1 MILNPKIQSLALTF
15 SAVFLLTAFHLKAQ
29 SLQPPAYQ
37 PISWNL
43 GLNTILNPSSGNPQR
58 SGGGTTT
65 WNAGATSLS
74 SNPDAPRPIL
84 DDGGLEIR
92 LDIGGNNR
100 FAVGL
105 SFQDSN
111 LSFSSIDFAWL
122 IRPVSNSFLNTS
134 YTAQIYIGGD
144 PVGPTIPCTQSTV
157 LSITRQNGRIVFLKD
172 SVLVQLPSNAPSV
185 TSSGTLFADCSIDVG
200 TIGSTFLYTGDLDKD
215 GMPDAWETQNLPPNA
230 GWTDLQNFL
239 PTSQP
244 LNAASDPD
252 SDGVSNLQEFLDGT
266 NPNSALS
273 YLSPVS
279 WTALPSNT
287 ELVAGGLGGIK
298 KKSGIASGWTAG
310 GISTQKILEDGQL
323 TFKAPSGSSLAVG
336 LGDLDAG
343 QAQADLDFAFILAS
357 NNTATI
363 KRPEYTT
370 NLAVGEY
377 TSDTVFCLQRIAGRV
392 QFLKDG
398 VVYATSDRMASSGR
412 LQADCSLNTVNAQ
425 ITECRIY
432 TGDLD
437 SDNLPDSWE
446 LNYLPSN
453 AALSH
458 LTAFAPGL
466 DIPANSSNSMPGED
480 SDGRTI
486 YQEWLDGTNPT
497 SALSVTTPVPWL
509 ILTPSTIRLETVPVT
524 RWIKYAGGTLWTNA
538 EIAHAAARLPHS
550 GRVNFRLQSA
560 SSMAVG
566 LTDVDGDR
574 SRSDLEF
581 AISVDSTG
589 NAFVFESNIQRAA
602 LGSYTSN
609 TNFSLQRLGRT
620 ISYLKDGIVY
630 YTSAVPAT
638 APLIIN
644 SSFNTVNSA
653 LLSATITS
661 GDLDG
666 DELPDFWEI
675 ALRQRQNLN
684 TASIADLNSTQPN
697 GTPGS
702 AGDPD
707 SDTFTNLQEF
717 RYGTDPLQGIIKP
730 IPISWTDRFNTSL
743 QGLLGGLRKT
753 TGTNGTFNADATSEI
768 ALPGDGRWNFTA
780 APNAL
785 AFGLTYANNSRAE
798 IDLEYA
804 FVLSSTN
811 AMVRRP
817 ESTTNLSTGAYT
829 QSTVFGIQQT
839 GSQIEFLRDG
849 LVVCTSTEPVTSF
862 LRADC
867 SISTLNHQFD
877 AVYQNS
883 PDLDNDGLPD
893 EWELRYLP
901 LNATWQ
907 QLLDSHPNSD
917 GPDNDGVDLWSEY
930 QNGTSPV
937 LSDSD
942 NDGMLDAW
950 EIDYGLAAND
960 RTNTTTDFDGDGLS
974 NLAELQNQTN
984 PTLTDTDNDGIW
996 DGYEVTHSLNPLDS
1010 SDAFLDKDGDRI
1022 PNVWEFTRASSAS
1035 NPTSIPSTD
1044 ATVDPALTADN
1055 PVAKRYRTLN
1065 SAYAA
1070 LSTDPAYRSII
1081 RVLPGIHSPASI
1093 GDGSNFNLKKVAILG
1108 QTPAPTSTTP
1118 TFSTLSTVRLVANA
1132 DLYLDGLVLQTSEVA
1147 EPALT
1152 VKIAEYNIMIGGTL
1166 QNPQYNT
1173 AHHPTPIVR
1182 IVNCLFR
1189 NLNPTVS
1196 GTFTKAGAI
1205 MHESGVISIEHSTFL
1220 NCGPR
1225 ASSGQTTYSFI
1236 SAPNGGITL
1245 KNSIVWDTGN
1255 RTIPTNPNPVN
1266 LGTDP
1271 QSYTVSSC
1279 LIQGGAYSSI
1289 AANPNLDPQGR
1300 LSLLSTACFGRAS
1313 TSNVRTDIW
1322 SASRPATN
1330 ADLGPEHTPYA
1341 TLDTDGDG
1349 IPDWYEFANGLNL
1362 NDPSDSQFDPDQDW
1376 LTNFQEWIAG
1386 TDPQNPDTDG
1396 DGYNDGIELN
1406 GYGNPL
1412 VGGGYGGGLPNDLT
1426 PDLLD
1431 QETLYPQWMTV
1442 FRIGAADSEDE
1453 TPIVADV
1460 TTSQTVTRSAAAGSV
1475 TTDGHRILFHG
1486 SLLPKPEL
1494 REEKMPDAPS
1504 EIPMTESDDMTVTY
1518 NSSLVKNITTNEG
1531 SFMNPVKTG
1540 PGEDMHYESHY
1551 SHSEPYWDLTLVPP
1565 DWSYMAIY
1573 NEGFVKRY
1581 PLTRTTT
1588 KSEIKNEFSGSISIR
1603 LKTSDPDRPAG
1614 STFNYT
1620 FTVAVYTIN
1629 EQGTASFSDIE
1640 YHTVTIEAGSNQSAP
1655 YTLEPPDGYG
1665 YEVVGEPAINEIEP
1679 ESYSFTTSA
1688 SDASGPKYRRISL
1701 QGYPLSDSPPA
1712 VSPDAVG
1719 NPDDTYLDAL
1729 GMELRHSVQ
1738 DVKVSLGASLLNL
1751 AVRRELKHESWTMAS
1766 DIPPNERPDRP
1777 FGVGW
1782 QSNLAATVL
1791 VKKVQP
1797 YDGSSKTSAI
1807 VIDEE
1812 GNSQSFSRLGDD
1824 WVQGLFET
1832 NLSKVRQNTLEDAD
1846 VPGEAAPEMRYV
1858 KRNGTV
1864 CQYQK
1869 TTITQK
1875 VYSSGSFTE
1884 HHWFRL
1890 LRATDRWNN
1899 VLVYEYPHANTL
1911 IPNRIYRSGCA
1922 EQALSVK
1929 QTEDG
1934 KRVAEVQGPDGQ
1946 KFVYGYDTAPLE
1958 FVAGIHAE
1966 TPAQPALKTV
1976 TQKGGNSE
1984 EDITTEYQFVIR
1996 KEIDPTPVLS
2006 DWRGRFFPHLHVI
2019 LESIKEANASR
2030 YEFKYEFN
2038 SAIINS
2044 PTQGPYCRYEY
2055 RDLSEGGAEVV
2066 ILGPGIRAQLGLPP
2080 MVTKVEIK
2088 DLTDTSVLASGAIL
2102 SAASFSVDKHIRPTA
2117 GGSVEHCRANS
2128 QSTASDGTFYQWQ
2141 FSTPFLASA
2150 VDNHPDVNNGGGA
2163 TQQRSLTLFFEKLR
2177 VVSPLGYE
2185 EYEFDFG
2192 ADMEVKKVRDFSGN
2206 VTQYEY
2212 DHPPVSSISSQNTI
2226 TPESPFYFVFRGAN
2240 NASRTVRYAANQ
2252 PTAVIDALG
2261 RRTEFSYAPDTLELQ
2276 STKSPANV
2284 RTTYVLQPITG
2295 LQLAKQVYDA
2305 NNLLVQHT
2313 SWMYQNPKFKGF
2325 ATRETH
2331 HELSGNGLANQAT
2344 DFSPDNLG
2352 RLKSQQ
2358 KMVGTQ
2364 IIYSMEGHT
2373 LANQPRWK
2381 VDAEQRLTEWQYDAL
2396 GRPKK
2401 MLLPDCGD
2409 GRKEVSYVFDPSGN
2423 LIRKTNENGELTFHA
2438 YDRLNRRTKT
2448 TLDLDRD
2455 GVADGRDQ
2463 DLVTEWA
2470 YFSSNQVSTVKDP
2483 RGLVTSKSYDAIGRL
2498 QTETAASGTAQ
2509 ATTTRFKYEA
2519 NSGGGVFD
2527 RGGFKPTEVK
2537 DAANRVTT
2545 TVYDALYR
2553 VVSVTVPDG
2562 GTTTTVYDAAGN
2574 PTKVTDA
2581 LSKETTTTFD
2591 ALNRPTSVLY
2601 HDGEETSTRYTSQGW
2616 IYETVD
2622 ELGRVTT
2629 TVYDTAGRKAAVLQ
2643 PETDDGTGT
2652 QTRARPTT
2660 LYQYDRVGNITKIT
2674 DPLGHVTDTTYD
2686 ARNRAVLVMAPPVF
2700 DPVTGTSAR
2709 PSAVSRYDGVGNVV
2723 KSIDALGN
2731 ETDQVYDAANRLFEK
2746 LGPPVPV
2753 AGLSGLHRPKTTTT
2767 YDANGNVLTV
2777 TDPNQSVTTNTYDA
2791 HNRLSAT
2798 TDGAD
2803 ITVEFG
2809 YDAVGNRISVKDGKQ
2824 QTTTFTYDGQNRLLT
2839 ETGPGNHLL
2848 VTNSYDAL
2856 NKTSRVDAKGVLT
2869 EYEYDDRHRI
2879 TTVLYP
2885 GSAKS
2890 RAYTYDLAG
2899 RITGVGESDNPLS
2912 AVGYAHDELG
2922 RVIAET
2928 SQGVVHS
2935 HAYDLTGKEVRR
2947 KNLGTGRTQL
2957 RGYDGAG
2964 RLISLAEGGRETAIH
2979 YDLAGRVVARQMG
2992 NGNWAGL
2999 NYDALGRV
3007 LISTTYQNGTQ
3018 NPTQILFEHEW
3029 DYDLAGNVKEQ
3040 REIWPGAQG
3049 RAPGMRTTAMT
3060 YDGAYRLTQETV
3072 TEPGSGTPV
3081 TTVYSYDDANNRL
3094 SKVVT
3099 GGSEAGAWSY
3109 TSNALNQLTAFT
3121 RQSGATGPVAVSY
3134 TYDANG
3140 NRETRMAQASSL
3152 PPETTTYAWDN
3163 ENRLIEVDKAGA
3175 VHRYEYD
3182 YRTRRISREEPPA
3195 GGGAAVKTAVVF
3207 AGGLSVA
3214 EYVGNAATPTVEYVR
3229 GPDLGG
3235 GVGGMLYTLRP
3246 EGGTLAAKYS
3256 YANGRGDVV
3265 AQANQGGTVTW
3276 TASYEAF
3283 GTRKLETGTNA
3294 DRQRANTK
3302 EEDPTGL
3309 LNEGFRY
3316 RDLETGTWL
3325 SRDPAGFVDGPNLY
3339 AYVQQN
3345 PWTKFDPDG
3354 LFWSAIVTAGFAA
3367 YDTYQYATGQTSGAE
3382 YAQAMALNGAALVA
3396 DIATA
3401 GQGGGLAV
3409 RAANATVRVAKAV
3422 DRASNAYDTG
3432 VAVVENGGNLV
3443 SAIGDGDGRG
3453 ALRAAANLAID
3464 AGGGKKSKA
3473 DGGFRGGPHSQT
3485 SKPRNDGKDSH
3496 HMPAQDVSGLGE
3508 QNGPAIQMH
3517 PHDHKKTSSH
3527 GSNPGNTEYRELIGD
3542 MIDGGDMRGA
3552 MATEIRDV
3560 RRASLEG
3567 SGDRTKYNGAMRE
3580 MMDYAKKEGHVPDN
3594 PKRKK

>member
-1 MILNPKIQSLALTF
+1 MIAPPYISRLALVFITF
-15 SAVFLLTAFHLKAQ
+15 TQLLGPSLKAQ
-29 SLQPPAYQ
+29 SVPPPDYQ

-43 GLNTILNPSSGNPQR
+43 GPNTAFQQGTGNVVKTG
-58 SGGGTTT
+58 SDTTN
-65 WNAGATSLS
+65 WNADATSS
-74 SNPDAPRPIL
+74 QKIIR
-84 DDGGLEIR
+84 DGGIQIDLAQV
-92 LDIGGNNR
+92 LSPTR
-100 FAVGL
+100 FAIGL
-105 SFQDSN
+105 SVTDSSR
-111 LSFSSIDFAWL
+111 SFETLDYAFIV
-122 IRPVSNSFLNTS
+122 RPVSTTNIFSS
-134 YTAQIYIGGD
+134 YTVEVYESNVSIFG
-144 PVGPTIPCTQSTV
+144 PVTYTRTSPTGPLPV
-157 LSITRQNGRIVFLKD
+157 KLSITRTGSQIRYWKD
-172 SVLVQLPSNAPSV
+172 DTLLATSTK
-185 TSSGTLFADCSIDVG
+185 TSSGTLIADCSIRVG
-200 TIGSTFLYTGDLDKD
+200 TLSSCTINTGDLDRD
-215 GMPDAWETQNLPPNA
+215 DMPDAWEKQNLPPNS
-230 GWTDLQNFL
+230 GWTDLQNFQ

-244 LNAASDPD
+244 LNPTSDPD
-252 SDGVSNLQEFLDGT
+252 ADGLSNRQEFLDGT

-279 WTALPSNT
+279 WTALPTNT

-298 KKSGIASGWTAG
+298 KKAGVAAGWTAG

-323 TFKAPSGSSLAVG
+323 SFRAPAGSNLAVG
-336 LGDLDAG
+336 LSDIDAG
-343 QAQADLDFAFILAS
+343 QTQADLDFAFILAS
-357 NNTATI
+357 NNTVTI

-370 NLAVGEY
+370 NLAIGEY
-377 TSDTVFCLQRIAGRV
+377 NSDTVFCLQRIAGRV

-398 VVYATSDRMASSGR
+398 VVYATSDRMASSGP
-412 LQADCSLNTVNAQ
+412 LQADCSLNAINAQ

-432 TGDLD
+432 TGNLD
-437 SDNLPDSWE
+437 SDTLPDSWE

-453 AALSH
+453 ATLSH

-466 DIPANSSNSMPGED
+466 DIPANPSDSLPGED

-486 YQEWLDGTNPT
+486 YQEWLDGTNPA

-509 ILTPSTIRLETVPVT
+509 ILTPSTIRYETIPAP

-538 EIAHAAARLPHS
+538 EIAHATTPLPHS
-550 GRVNFRLQSA
+550 GRINFRIQSA

-566 LTDVDGDR
+566 LTYNDGDR
-574 SRSDLEF
+574 SRADLEF

-589 NAFVFESNIQRAA
+589 NASVFESNNLRAD
-602 LGSYTSN
+602 LGTYTSN
-609 TNFSLQRLGRT
+609 TTFSIQRLGGT
-620 ISYLKDGIVY
+620 VSYLKDGIVY
-630 YTSAVPAT
+630 HTSAVPAT
-638 APLIIN
+638 APLIVN
-644 SSFNTVNSA
+644 TSFNTVNSA
-653 LLSATITS
+653 LLSANITS

-666 DELPDFWEI
+666 DGLPDAWEI
-675 ALRQRQNLN
+675 ALRQRQNLP
-684 TASIADLNSTQPN
+684 TGSIAALNSTLPN

-702 AGDPD
+702 PGDPD

-717 RYGTDPLQGIIKP
+717 RFGTDPLQGVIKP
-730 IPISWTDRFNTSL
+730 MPISWKDLVNTSP
-743 QGLLGGLRKT
+743 QGNSGGLKKNPGIT
-753 TGTNGTFNADATSEI
+753 GTFNADATSEI

-798 IDLEYA
+798 TDLEYA
-804 FVLSSTN
+804 FVLSSIN
-811 AMVRRP
+811 ATIRRP

-839 GSQIEFLRDG
+839 GSHIEFLRDG
-849 LVVCTSTEPVTSF
+849 LVVYASSEPVTSF

-907 QLLDSHPNSD
+907 QLLDSHPTSH
-917 GPDNDGVDLWSEY
+917 GTDNDGVDLWSEY

-942 NDGMLDAW
+942 NDGMPDTW
-950 EIDYGLAAND
+950 EIEYGLAAND

-996 DGYEVTHSLNPLDS
+996 DGYEVTHSLNPLASD
-1010 SDAFLDKDGDRI
+1010 DAFLDKDGDRI
-1022 PNVWEFTRASSAS
+1022 PNIWEFTRLSSAS

-1055 PVAKRYRTLN
+1055 PAAKRYRTLN

-1108 QTPAPTSTTP
+1108 QTPASTTTPP

-1132 DLYLDGLVLQTSEVA
+1132 DLYVDGLILQNSEGA

-1152 VKIAEYNIMIGGTL
+1152 VRIAEYNVMIGGTL
-1166 QNPQYNT
+1166 QNPQYQT
-1173 AHHPTPIVR
+1173 EFHPAPNVR

-1189 NLNPTVS
+1189 NFNPTVS

-1205 MHESGVISIEHSTFL
+1205 MLESGVISIEHSTFL

-1225 ASSGQTTYSFI
+1225 ASSGQITYSSI
-1236 SAPNGGITL
+1236 LAPNGGITF

-1255 RTIPTNPNPVN
+1255 GTNPPSANPVD
-1266 LGTDP
+1266 LGP
-1271 QSYTVSSC
+1271 NPEFYTVSSC
-1279 LIQGGAYSSI
+1279 LIQGGTYSSI
-1289 AANPNLDPQGR
+1289 AANPNLDAQGR
-1300 LSLLSTACFGRAS
+1300 LSLLSSACFGKAS
-1313 TSNVRTDIW
+1313 SSNVRSDIW
-1322 SASRPATN
+1322 SAPRPATN

-1341 TLDTDGDG
+1341 TLDTDGDD

-1362 NDPSDSQFDPDQDW
+1362 NDPSDSQLDPDQDW

-1406 GYGNPL
+1406 GFGNPL
-1412 VGGGYGGGLPNDLT
+1412 VGGGNGGGLPNDPT
-1426 PDLLD
+1426 PGLLD
-1431 QETLYPQWMTV
+1431 QGTFSPQWMEV
-1442 FRIGAADSEDE
+1442 FQIGASGPAPSS
-1453 TPIVADV
+1453 PVVVNVAPSQTATTSTATGSVV
-1460 TTSQTVTRSAAAGSV
+1460 TT
-1475 TTDGHRILFHG
+1475 GHVIVFHG
-1486 SLLPKPEL
+1486 SIEPED
-1494 REEKMPDAPS
+1494 RERVEPPDPEMVPTTQGPDVS
-1504 EIPMTESDDMTVTY
+1504 LVPP
-1518 NSSLVKNITTNEG
+1518 NSSLVKTCTITGGSQTNITTTGEG
-1531 SFMNPVKTG
+1531 ETQG
-1540 PGEDMHYESHY
+1540 YEIHYWGEI
-1551 SHSEPYWDLTLVPP
+1551 PFWDENAVPP
-1565 DWSYMAIY
+1565 EWSSVTVY
-1573 NEGFVKRY
+1573 NEGPVKWY
-1581 PLTRTTT
+1581 PLTMTTT
-1588 KSEIKNEFSGSISIR
+1588 RTEITEDWNGSIVIT
-1603 LKTSDPDRPAG
+1603 LNTTDPERPAG
-1614 STFNYT
+1614 STFQYT

-1629 EQGTASFSDIE
+1629 EEGVPSFSHSE
-1640 YHTVTIEAGSNQSAP
+1640 NHTVTIEAGSNQSAP
-1655 YTLEPPDGYG
+1655 YTLAAPNGYG
-1665 YEVVGEPAINEIEP
+1665 YEVVGPPTITEIED

-1688 SDASGPKYRRISL
+1688 SDASGPKYRRMSL

-1751 AVRRELKHESWTMAS
+1751 AVRRELKHESWTMGS

-1797 YDGSSKTSAI
+1797 YDGSPKTSAI
-1807 VIDEE
+1807 VTDEE
-1812 GNSQSFSRLGDD
+1812 GNSQSFSRLGDV

-1846 VPGEAAPEMRYV
+1846 VSGEAVPEMRYV

-1869 TTITQK
+1869 TTIAQK

-1899 VLVYEYPHANTL
+1899 VLVYEYPPGNNTL

-1929 QTEDG
+1929 QSVDG
-1934 KRVAEVQGPDGQ
+1934 KRVLEVQGPDGQ
-1946 KFVYGYDTAPLE
+1946 KFVYGYDAAPLE
-1958 FVAGIHAE
+1958 AVPGNHAE

-1976 TQKGGNSE
+1976 TQKGGTLQ

-2019 LESIKEANASR
+2019 LESIKEPNSSR

-2038 SAIINS
+2038 STVINS
-2044 PTQGPYCRYEY
+2044 QPQGPYCRYEY
-2055 RDLSEGGAEVV
+2055 RDLSTGGAEVV
-2066 ILGPGIRAQLGLPP
+2066 LLGPGIRAQLGLPP

-2088 DLTDTSVLASGAIL
+2088 DLTDTSVLASGATL
-2102 SAASFSVDKHIRPTA
+2102 SEASFSVDKHIRPTA

-2128 QSTASDGTFYQWQ
+2128 QSIASDGTVYQWQ
-2141 FSTPFLASA
+2141 FSTPFLGSA

-2240 NASRTVRYAANQ
+2240 NASRTVRYSANQ

-2313 SWMYQNPKFKGF
+2313 SWLYQNPKFKGF

-2448 TLDLDRD
+2448 TMDLDRD
-2455 GVADGRDQ
+2455 GVADGRAQ
-2463 DLVTEWA
+2463 DLVTEWT
-2470 YFSSNQVSTVKDP
+2470 YFPSNQVSTVTDP
-2483 RGLVTSKSYDAIGRL
+2483 RGLVLSKSYDEIGRL
-2498 QTETAASGTAQ
+2498 QTETAALGTVQ
-2509 ATTTRFKYEA
+2509 ATTTGFVYGA

-2527 RGGFKPTEVK
+2527 RGGFKPTQVT
-2537 DAANRVTT
+2537 DPAGRVTT

-2553 VVSVTVPDG
+2553 AVSVTVPDG

-2581 LSKETTTTFD
+2581 LTKETTTTFD

-2660 LYQYDRVGNITKIT
+2660 LYQYDREGNITKIT

-2731 ETDQVYDAANRLFEK
+2731 ETDQVYDAANRLVEK
-2746 LGPPVPV
+2746 LGSPVPV

-2777 TDPNQSVTTNTYDA
+2777 TDPNLTVTTNTYDA
-2791 HNRLSAT
+2791 HNRLSST
-2798 TDGAD
+2798 QDGAD
-2803 ITVEFG
+2803 ITVSFG
-2809 YDAVGNRISVKDGKQ
+2809 YDAVGNRTSVTDGKL
-2824 QTTTFTYDGQNRLLT
+2824 QTTTFTYDGQKRLLT

-2848 VTNSYDAL
+2848 VTNTYNAL
-2856 NKTSRVDAKGVLT
+2856 NKTRRVDAKGVVT
-2869 EYEYDDRHRI
+2869 EYAYDHRHRLK
-2879 TTVLYP
+2879 TVLYP
-2885 GSAKS
+2885 GSGQS
-2890 RAYTYDLAG
+2890 RAYAYDAAG

-2928 SQGVVHS
+2928 SQGVVHT
-2935 HAYDLTGKEVRR
+2935 HAYDLAGKEVQRT
-2947 KNLGTGRTQL
+2947 NLGTGRTQV
-2957 RGYDGAG
+2957 RSYDGAG
-2964 RLISLAEGGRETAIH
+2964 RLVALTEGGRQTAIH

-3049 RAPGMRTTAMT
+3049 RAAGMRTTAMA

-3081 TTVYSYDDANNRL
+3081 TTLYSYDDANNRL

-3099 GGSEAGAWSY
+3099 GGNEAGAWSY

-3140 NRETRMAQASSL
+3140 NRETRVAQASSL

-3345 PWTKFDPDG
+3345 PWTKFDPEG
-3354 LFWSAIVTAGFAA
+3354 LYADLVIEAASIGAGISSAINNFRSGNMGEGFADLGFAA
-3367 YDTYQYATGQTSGAE
+3367 LDGA
-3382 YAQAMALNGAALVA
+3382 
-3396 DIATA
+3396 
-3401 GQGGGLAV
+3401 LAV
-3409 RAANATVRVAKAV
+3409 VPGVPGGTGLLRQGAKQAARHG
-3422 DRASNAYDTG
+3422 D
-3432 VAVVENGGNLV
+3432 AVVD
-3443 SAIGDGDGRG
+3443 AINTSIKASD
-3453 ALRAAANLAID
+3453 AAAPLA
-3464 AGGGKKSKA
+3464 KSAK
-3473 DGGFRGGPHSQT
+3473 
-3485 SKPRNDGKDSH
+3485 
-3496 HMPAQDVSGLGE
+3496 E
-3508 QNGPAIQMH
+3508 I
-3517 PHDHKKTSSH
+3517 
-3527 GSNPGNTEYRELIGD
+3527 SNETAERLLK
-3542 MIDGGDMRGA
+3542 MRGA
-3552 MATEIRDV
+3552 PAEKAKEIVESFDGPITATRGKKGDVLTVTETEGQKASGQFATRGSAGATPDERIQNLALPNSNKATVESKIELTRDQV
-3560 RRASLEG
+3560 LLEG
-3567 SGDRTKYNGAMRE
+3567 KVASQMGKPDFHPKAKGGGQQVVTDAKRGGTKRVEENQ
-3580 MMDYAKKEGHVPDN
+3580 
-3594 PKRKK
+3594 